1 MLHTETKEVSKLNT
15 FGDRLKEKRTQ
26 KNLKQEDIANLLKI
40 NRVTYTNYEKG
51 KREPSIDI
59 LIKLADI
66 YETSIDYLTG
76 RYN

>member
-1 MLHTETKEVSKLNT
+1 MNT